1 MRKRIASALC
11 AVLLALGCAVP
22 AFAAEK
28 TTYTIEE
35 MNITLELPDE
45 LYVFEQSDFN
55 ILDPNPDLEKAGFTD
70 PQEQLEMMQE
80 YEIYLTAVSQ
90 DQMLSINV
98 AKKDSTTTQSVY
110 DLSQLT
116 DEQFEEFLDT
126 MRGEDDTTDEIE
138 AYEVQRYDD
147 QPERPFFT
155 IRMKMNSEQYG
166 EKEEL
171 CYVTVVNGYSV
182 TIDGVAEGDMTQE
195 QSDLLR
201 EIADSVHVTQ
211 IIEQE
216 TIEFNAATI
225 FSLLFPLVLIV
236 FLIALGVGMRIRRGH
251 AMKERRALADRMSE
265 YRRAQKKLEEEAAA
279 EGRTPEEPE
288 TLFRNKT
295 TYNEEVA
302 HAFVQFHFL
311 RRKLGVMIG
320 YAVFALFMAASAF
333 VLDSEWYMR
342 LILFGVGVF
351 LVVWMCLM
359 PGKLYNNVMATFKK
373 AKNKENEYTF
383 RADDFRIAGVQSAS
397 VFPYFQVTRAYESGK
412 YFYLYFGEEQA
423 YYIAKDGFTVGD
435 ADGFRTFL
443 KEKLG
448 KNFR

>member
-35 MNITLELPDE
+35 MNITLELPDD

>member
-28 TTYTIEE
+28 TTYTVEE
-35 MNITLELPDE
+35 MNITLELPDD

-98 AKKDSTTTQSVY
+98 AKKDSSTTQSVY

-126 MRGEDDTTDEIE
+126 MRGEDDTTGEIE
-138 AYEVQRYDD
+138 EYEVKRYDD

-171 CYVTVVNGYSV
+171 CYVTVVNGYSI

>member
-171 CYVTVVNGYSV
+171 CYVTVVNGYSI

-216 TIEFNAATI
+216 TIELNAATI

>member
-35 MNITLELPDE
+35 MNITLELPDD
-45 LYVFEQSDFN
+45 LYVFDQSDFN

>member
-35 MNITLELPDE
+35 MNITLELPDD

-98 AKKDSTTTQSVY
+98 AKKDSSTTQSVY

-126 MRGEDDTTDEIE
+126 MRGEDDTTGEIE
-138 AYEVQRYDD
+138 EYEVKRYDD

-171 CYVTVVNGYSV
+171 CYVTVVNGYSI

-216 TIEFNAATI
+216 TIELNAATI

>member
-35 MNITLELPDE
+35 MNITLELPDD

-70 PQEQLEMMQE
+70 PQEQLDMMQE

-126 MRGEDDTTDEIE
+126 MRGEDDTTGEIE
-138 AYEVQRYDD
+138 AYEVKRYDD

-216 TIEFNAATI
+216 TIELNAATI

>member
-35 MNITLELPDE
+35 MNITLELPDD

-295 TYNEEVA
+295 THNEEVA

>member
-35 MNITLELPDE
+35 MNITLELPDD

-126 MRGEDDTTDEIE
+126 MRGEDDTTGEIE

-171 CYVTVVNGYSV
+171 CYVTVVNGYSI

-216 TIEFNAATI
+216 TIELNAATI

>member
-35 MNITLELPDE
+35 MNITLELPDD

-171 CYVTVVNGYSV
+171 CYVTVVNGYSITV
-182 TIDGVAEGDMTQE
+182 DGVAEGDMTQE

-311 RRKLGVMIG
+311 RRKIGVMIG

>member
-35 MNITLELPDE
+35 MNITLELPDD

-98 AKKDSTTTQSVY
+98 AKKDSSTTQSVY

-126 MRGEDDTTDEIE
+126 MRGEDDTTGEIE
-138 AYEVQRYDD
+138 EYEVKRYDD

>member
-35 MNITLELPDE
+35 MNITLELPDD

-126 MRGEDDTTDEIE
+126 MRGEDDTTGEIE

-171 CYVTVVNGYSV
+171 CYVTVVNGYSI

>member
-35 MNITLELPDE
+35 MNITLELPDD

-126 MRGEDDTTDEIE
+126 MRGEDDTTGEIE
-138 AYEVQRYDD
+138 AYEVKRYDD

-171 CYVTVVNGYSV
+171 CYVTVVNGYSI

-216 TIEFNAATI
+216 TIELNAATI

-295 TYNEEVA
+295 TYHEEVA

>member
-35 MNITLELPDE
+35 MNITLELPDD

-98 AKKDSTTTQSVY
+98 AKKDSSTTQSVY

-171 CYVTVVNGYSV
+171 CYVTVVNGYSI

-373 AKNKENEYTF
+373 AKT
-383 RADDFRIAGVQSAS
+383 RRMSTPSARTISAS
-397 VFPYFQVTRAYESGK
+397 RACSR
-412 YFYLYFGEEQA
+412 LPCS
-423 YYIAKDGFTVGD
+423 
-435 ADGFRTFL
+435 RTS
-443 KEKLG
+443 
-448 KNFR
+448 R

>member
-35 MNITLELPDE
+35 MNITLELPDD
-45 LYVFEQSDFN
+45 LYVFDQSDFN

-171 CYVTVVNGYSV
+171 CYVTVVNGYSI

>member
-35 MNITLELPDE
+35 MNITLELPDD

-126 MRGEDDTTDEIE
+126 MRGEDDTTGEIE
-138 AYEVQRYDD
+138 AYEVKRYDD

-171 CYVTVVNGYSV
+171 CYVTVVNGYSI

-216 TIEFNAATI
+216 TIELNAATI

>member
-1 MRKRIASALC
+1 M
-11 AVLLALGCAVP
+11 
-22 AFAAEK
+22 
-28 TTYTIEE
+28 
-35 MNITLELPDE
+35 
-45 LYVFEQSDFN
+45 
-55 ILDPNPDLEKAGFTD
+55 
-70 PQEQLEMMQE
+70 
-80 YEIYLTAVSQ
+80 
-90 DQMLSINV
+90 
-98 AKKDSTTTQSVY
+98 Y

-171 CYVTVVNGYSV
+171 CYVTVVNGYSI

-397 VFPYFQVTRAYESGK
+397 VFPYFQVTRAYESSK

>member
-35 MNITLELPDE
+35 MNITLELPDD

-98 AKKDSTTTQSVY
+98 AKKDSSTTQSVY

-171 CYVTVVNGYSV
+171 CYVTVVNGYSI

-216 TIEFNAATI
+216 TIELNAATI

>member
-35 MNITLELPDE
+35 MNITLELPDD

-171 CYVTVVNGYSV
+171 CYVTVVNGYSI

>member
-1 MRKRIASALC
+1 MRKRISSALC

-35 MNITLELPDE
+35 MNITLELPDD

-98 AKKDSTTTQSVY
+98 AKKDSSTTQSVY

-126 MRGEDDTTDEIE
+126 MRGEDDTTGEIE
-138 AYEVQRYDD
+138 AYEVKRYDD

-171 CYVTVVNGYSV
+171 CYVTVVNGYSI

-216 TIEFNAATI
+216 TIELNAATI

-265 YRRAQKKLEEEAAA
+265 YRRAQKKLEEEAARGQNA
-279 EGRTPEEPE
+279 RG
-288 TLFRNKT
+288 
-295 TYNEEVA
+295 A
-302 HAFVQFHFL
+302 
-311 RRKLGVMIG
+311 
-320 YAVFALFMAASAF
+320 
-333 VLDSEWYMR
+333 
-342 LILFGVGVF
+342 
-351 LVVWMCLM
+351 
-359 PGKLYNNVMATFKK
+359 
-373 AKNKENEYTF
+373 
-383 RADDFRIAGVQSAS
+383 
-397 VFPYFQVTRAYESGK
+397 
-412 YFYLYFGEEQA
+412 
-423 YYIAKDGFTVGD
+423 GD
-435 ADGFRTFL
+435 ALPQQNHLQRGGGACLRAVPL
-443 KEKLG
+443 PAA
-448 KNFR
+448 

>member
-35 MNITLELPDE
+35 MNITLELPDD

-98 AKKDSTTTQSVY
+98 AKKDSSTTQSVY

-171 CYVTVVNGYSV
+171 CYVTVVNGYSI

>member
-35 MNITLELPDE
+35 MNITLELPDD

-171 CYVTVVNGYSV
+171 CYVTVVNGYSITV
-182 TIDGVAEGDMTQE
+182 DGVAEGDMTQE

-216 TIEFNAATI
+216 TIELNAATI

-311 RRKLGVMIG
+311 RRKIGVMIG

>member
-35 MNITLELPDE
+35 MNITLELPDD

-138 AYEVQRYDD
+138 AYEVKRYDD

-171 CYVTVVNGYSV
+171 CYVTVVNGYSI
-182 TIDGVAEGDMTQE
+182 TIDGAAEGDMTQE

-216 TIEFNAATI
+216 TIELNAATI

-265 YRRAQKKLEEEAAA
+265 YRRAQKKLEAEAAA

-351 LVVWMCLM
+351 LVVWMCMM

>member
-35 MNITLELPDE
+35 MNITLELPDD

-171 CYVTVVNGYSV
+171 CYVTVVNGYSI

-216 TIEFNAATI
+216 TIELNAETI

>member
-35 MNITLELPDE
+35 MNITLELPDD

-70 PQEQLEMMQE
+70 PQEQLDMMQE

-171 CYVTVVNGYSV
+171 CYVTVVNGYSI

>member
-35 MNITLELPDE
+35 MNITLELPDD

-171 CYVTVVNGYSV
+171 CYVTVVNGYSITV
-182 TIDGVAEGDMTQE
+182 DGVAEGDMTQE

-448 KNFR
+448 KTFR

>member
-1 MRKRIASALC
+1 MRKRISSALC

-35 MNITLELPDE
+35 MNITLELPDD

-171 CYVTVVNGYSV
+171 CYVTVVNGYSI

>member
-35 MNITLELPDE
+35 MNITLELPDD

-171 CYVTVVNGYSV
+171 CYVTVVNGYSI

-216 TIEFNAATI
+216 TIELNAATI

-311 RRKLGVMIG
+311 RRKIGVMIG

>member
-35 MNITLELPDE
+35 MNITLELPDD

-116 DEQFEEFLDT
+116 DEQFKEFLDT

-171 CYVTVVNGYSV
+171 CYVTVVNGYSI

-216 TIEFNAATI
+216 TIELNAATI

>member
-35 MNITLELPDE
+35 MNITLELPDD

-98 AKKDSTTTQSVY
+98 AKKDSSTTQSVY

-126 MRGEDDTTDEIE
+126 MRGEDDTTGEIE
-138 AYEVQRYDD
+138 AYEVKRYDD

-171 CYVTVVNGYSV
+171 CYVTVVNGYSI

-216 TIEFNAATI
+216 TIELNAATI

>member
-35 MNITLELPDE
+35 MNITLELPDD

-98 AKKDSTTTQSVY
+98 AKKDSSTTQSVY

-171 CYVTVVNGYSV
+171 CYVTVVNGYSI

-216 TIEFNAATI
+216 TIELNAATI

-311 RRKLGVMIG
+311 RRKIGVMIG

>member
-35 MNITLELPDE
+35 MNITLELPDD

-98 AKKDSTTTQSVY
+98 AKKDSSTTQSVY

-126 MRGEDDTTDEIE
+126 MRSEDDTTDEIE

-182 TIDGVAEGDMTQE
+182 TVDGVAEGDMTQE

>member
-35 MNITLELPDE
+35 MNITLELPDD

-126 MRGEDDTTDEIE
+126 MRGEDDTTGEIE
-138 AYEVQRYDD
+138 AYEVKRYDD

-216 TIEFNAATI
+216 TIELNAATI

>member
-35 MNITLELPDE
+35 MNITLELPDD

-126 MRGEDDTTDEIE
+126 MRGEDDTTGEIE

-182 TIDGVAEGDMTQE
+182 TVDGVAEGDMTQE

>member
-35 MNITLELPDE
+35 MNITLELPDD

-98 AKKDSTTTQSVY
+98 AKKDSSTTQSVY

-126 MRGEDDTTDEIE
+126 MRGEDDTTGEIE
-138 AYEVQRYDD
+138 EYEVKRYDD

-171 CYVTVVNGYSV
+171 CYVTVVNGYSI

>member
-35 MNITLELPDE
+35 MNITLELPDD

-98 AKKDSTTTQSVY
+98 AKKDSSTTQSVY

-182 TIDGVAEGDMTQE
+182 TVDGVAEGDMTQE

-216 TIEFNAATI
+216 AIEFNAATI

>member
-35 MNITLELPDE
+35 MNITLELPDD

-171 CYVTVVNGYSV
+171 CYVTVVNGYSI

-216 TIEFNAATI
+216 TIELNAATI

>member
-35 MNITLELPDE
+35 MNITLELPDD

-171 CYVTVVNGYSV
+171 CYVTVVNGYSITV
-182 TIDGVAEGDMTQE
+182 DGVAEGDMTQE

-216 TIEFNAATI
+216 TIELNAETI

>member
-35 MNITLELPDE
+35 MNITLELPDD

-171 CYVTVVNGYSV
+171 CYVTVVNGYSITV
-182 TIDGVAEGDMTQE
+182 DGVAEGDMTQE

>member
-22 AFAAEK
+22 AFAAER

-35 MNITLELPDE
+35 MNITLELPDD

-171 CYVTVVNGYSV
+171 CYVTVVNGYSI

>member
-35 MNITLELPDE
+35 MNITLELPDD

-342 LILFGVGVF
+342 LILFRVGVF